1 MGRSRRQVEIETH
14 FQYAP
19 VCTLRRRSAMS
30 SRPRTLNDLA
40 VGGRGRV
47 RHVGC
52 ARASALRLLEMG
64 LVPGT
69 EVELVR
75 RAPLG
80 DPLELRVRGYSLSI
94 RGSEARDIE
103 LEPSEAAS

>member
-1 MGRSRRQVEIETH
+1 
-14 FQYAP
+14 
-19 VCTLRRRSAMS
+19 
-30 SRPRTLNDLA
+30 
-40 VGGRGRV
+40 
-47 RHVGC
+47 
-52 ARASALRLLEMG
+52 MG